1 MGTGCQSVTRS
12 TSSGTDVLVGTWE
25 DGRIGTF
32 RGIRGGKT
40 GYGGTVFTTEGTS
53 AVGAYDGY
61 EPLVVEIVKFFRSG
75 VSPVADS
82 ETLEMYVF
90 MEAADESKRRGG
102 VPVKLSEVRDKARSA
117 AKTKAAQFL
126 GR

>member
-1 MGTGCQSVTRS
+1 MGTGCQSVTQS

-32 RGIRGGKT
+32 RGIRDGKT

-82 ETLEMYVF
+82 EPWRCT
-90 MEAADESKRRGG
+90 SSWRPR
-102 VPVKLSEVRDKARSA
+102 
-117 AKTKAAQFL
+117 TKANDEAGSPSNL
-126 GR
+126 AR